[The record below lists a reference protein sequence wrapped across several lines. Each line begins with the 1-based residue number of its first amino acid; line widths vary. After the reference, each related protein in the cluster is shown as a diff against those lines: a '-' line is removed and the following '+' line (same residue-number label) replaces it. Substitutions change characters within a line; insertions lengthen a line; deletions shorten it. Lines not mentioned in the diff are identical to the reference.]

1 MIISSSCRTGK
12 IQLTGNRYILLAEH
26 ILLAF
31 ILTFMANSRLCCWL
45 FHVPFMVRNNLMNV
59 GMPVLYLL
67 STAAGTVELMVLIFW
82 AFVFSSSLKAAKLTN
97 RLQTNVMRLSSLPAS
112 ALSQGRKGVPT
123 IQRYKPGSQ

>member
-1 MIISSSCRTGK
+1 
-12 IQLTGNRYILLAEH
+12 
-26 ILLAF
+26 
-31 ILTFMANSRLCCWL
+31 
-45 FHVPFMVRNNLMNV
+45 MNV

-112 ALSQGRKGVPT
+112 ALSQGRKGAPN